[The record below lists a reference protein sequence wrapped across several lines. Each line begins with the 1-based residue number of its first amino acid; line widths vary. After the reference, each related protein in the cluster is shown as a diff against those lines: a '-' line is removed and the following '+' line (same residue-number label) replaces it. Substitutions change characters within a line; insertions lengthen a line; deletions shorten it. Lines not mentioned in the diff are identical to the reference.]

1 MFPDSD
7 PLPLASNLVRSLT
20 AAVIAQPV
28 VETFSQTE
36 DCPSHRTLQ
45 FKFHFSGPIISILT
59 VE

>member
-7 PLPLASNLVRSLT
+7 PLPLVSNLVRSLT

-28 VETFSQTE
+28 VETFSQTK

-45 FKFHFSGPIISILT
+45 CKIPFSGPIISILT
-59 VE
+59 VG